1 MAKGSHPTIAAD
13 LGVGHE
19 DLDLD
24 ACGPMGPARRM
35 EREPGR
41 PETVGRTVRAAG
53 INWRRAKPRITS
65 PDEYYAVK
73 KSDGTG

>member
-35 EREPGR
+35 EREPG
-41 PETVGRTVRAAG
+41 AARD
-53 INWRRAKPRITS
+53 RRA
-65 PDEYYAVK
+65 
-73 KSDGTG
+73 DGASSRDQLAAR